1 MYLNDR
7 YRNFVLFLIT
17 KAQSQNTTK
26 EQGNRSK
33 QNQTEPNRTK
43 KRGTGNKQTKN
54 KKEKKGLTHLL
65 KQRIVQR
72 LQISQAC

>member
-33 QNQTEPNRTK
+33 QKQTEQKKEGQGTSKPRTK
-43 KRGTGNKQTKN
+43 K
-54 KKEKKGLTHLL
+54 KKK
-65 KQRIVQR
+65 V
-72 LQISQAC
+72 